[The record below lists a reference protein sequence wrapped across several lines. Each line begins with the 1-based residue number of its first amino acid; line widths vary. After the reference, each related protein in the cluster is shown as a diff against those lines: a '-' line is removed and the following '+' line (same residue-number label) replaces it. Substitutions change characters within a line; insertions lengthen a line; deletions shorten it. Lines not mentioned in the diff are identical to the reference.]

1 MTHPLPINRRA
12 GGRHSLSSLRS
23 KCARTAVLLGTCCMP
38 AMAASA
44 QNCPPPPSH
53 GLATN
58 LATIKVG
65 QYWIYEQTG
74 TLELPASAT
83 PPGGTAAAGTPPAG
97 TSGAAAAI
105 GGPTPPSGAAPSGP
119 VPLTGTFVETV
130 ETRMFQGQPTLALV
144 VVQNL
149 TANGVSIYGSNPAP
163 QQIFYVQ
170 QDPKTNDL
178 LVVGDNAGPGGTDEA
193 ATTPAAFYPGSW
205 SASTSYNDA
214 LAFPSGNQTGLY
226 LNVTGTQ
233 TVATR
238 IGNFDAWVAPN
249 GATTAT
255 GGVLA
260 TGIDYWTPQLGAPV
274 AFSTVTNLPDG
285 SVRTLNA
292 TLIKSS
298 EVPSLYPVVADKL
311 SHPRG
316 LAFGPYGGLW
326 LTEAGVGGTGPCIP
340 FMGTT
345 NCFGNS
351 GRVSVIR
358 EQQNPTVT
366 NTLASLATPLV
377 DQATGPN
384 GIAFA
389 NGKPYVIVGNG
400 GPQGATNALGPLE
413 SQMGVL
419 LSLGANQSGV
429 NTKTVASVANYE
441 YVNDPDHRP
450 NPDGTLTPESNPY
463 GVTSI
468 GEDAYVAEGGAHTI
482 LKVTPQGGISVVGII
497 PPQMVDQPAFPGGP
511 VPSLEDSVP
520 TGITPAPYGQG
531 LLVADYT
538 GFPYVPGTAKI
549 WQVQEGQAPKVF
561 ASGFTNLV
569 GLSPAPDGGIY
580 ALEMASN
587 GALSGDPGGSVI
599 HVSPQ
604 GVQNVIACQGLIQP
618 TGIATSPYGDVYV
631 SNYGVTPGYGQ
642 VVKVISGY

>member
-1 MTHPLPINRRA
+1 MTRPSSTYRA
-12 GGRHSLSSLRS
+12 SGHRFSPSTCS
-23 KCARTAVLLGTCCMP
+23 KSVRIAALFAGCCMP
-38 AMAASA
+38 GMAAFA
-44 QNCPPPPSH
+44 QNCPPPPSY

-74 TLELPASAT
+74 TLALPASAT
-83 PPGGTAAAGTPPAG
+83 PPNGS
-97 TSGAAAAI
+97 SGAAAPIAE
-105 GGPTPPSGAAPSGP
+105 AAPPAGMAPSSP
-119 VPLTGTFVETV
+119 IPLSGTFVETV
-130 ETRMFQGQPTLALV
+130 EMRMFQGQPTLALV

-149 TANGVSIYGSNPAP
+149 TSNGVSIYGTNPAP

-178 LVVGDNAGPGGTDEA
+178 LIIGDNASPDGTEEVALQPQVD
-193 ATTPAAFYPGSW
+193 YPGSW
-205 SASTSYNDA
+205 STSTAYNEI
-214 LAFPSGNQTGLY
+214 LAFSSGNQVGLHRS
-226 LNVTGTQ
+226 VTGTQ

-238 IGNFDAWVAPN
+238 IGNFDTWVSPSTT
-249 GATTAT
+249 TTAT

-260 TGIDYWTPQLGAPV
+260 TGVDYWAPQLGAPV
-274 AFSTVTNLPDG
+274 AFSITTNLPDG
-285 SVRTLNA
+285 SVSTLNA

-298 EVPSLYPVVADKL
+298 EVPSLYPVVADHL
-311 SHPRG
+311 NHPRG
-316 LAFGPYGGLW
+316 LAFGPFGELW

-351 GRVSVIR
+351 GRVSAIVG
-358 EQQNPTVT
+358 QQRVTVADK
-366 NTLASLATPLV
+366 LASLATPLV

-389 NGKPYVIVGNG
+389 NGRPHVIVGNG
-400 GPQGATNALGPLE
+400 GPQEATNALGPLE

-419 LSLGANQSGV
+419 LSLGVNKSGLE
-429 NTKTVASVANYE
+429 TSTVASLANYE
-441 YVNDPDHRP
+441 YANNPDHRP
-450 NPDGTLTPESNPY
+450 NPDGTLTPDSNPY

-468 GEDAYVAEGGAHTI
+468 GENAYVADAAAHTV
-482 LKVTPQGGISVVGII
+482 LKVTPKGDVSVVGII

-511 VPSLEDSVP
+511 IPSLEDSVP
-520 TGITPAPYGQG
+520 AGITPAPYGQG

-538 GFPYVPGTAKI
+538 GYPYVPGTSNI
-549 WQVQEGQAPKVF
+549 WQVQEGQVPKVF
-561 ASGFTNLV
+561 ASGFTNLI

-587 GALSGDPGGSVI
+587 GALSGDLGGALI

-604 GVQNVIACQGLIQP
+604 GVQDVIACQGLIQP
-618 TGIATSPYGDVYV
+618 TGIATGPYGDVYV

-642 VVKVISGY
+642 VVKVISGH

>member
-1 MTHPLPINRRA
+1 M
-12 GGRHSLSSLRS
+12 
-23 KCARTAVLLGTCCMP
+23 
-38 AMAASA
+38 
-44 QNCPPPPSH
+44 
-53 GLATN
+53 
-58 LATIKVG
+58 
-65 QYWIYEQTG
+65 
-74 TLELPASAT
+74 
-83 PPGGTAAAGTPPAG
+83 
-97 TSGAAAAI
+97 
-105 GGPTPPSGAAPSGP
+105 
-119 VPLTGTFVETV
+119 
-130 ETRMFQGQPTLALV
+130 RMFQGQPTLALV

-163 QQIFYVQ
+163 EQIFYVQ
-170 QDPKTNDL
+170 QDPATNDL

-193 ATTPAAFYPGSW
+193 AITPAEFYPGSW
-205 SASTSYNDA
+205 STSTAYDKVLS
-214 LAFPSGNQTGLY
+214 FPSGNQTGVY

-255 GGVLA
+255 GGVLD

-298 EVPSLYPVVADKL
+298 EVPSLYPVVADNL
-311 SHPRG
+311 NHPRG

-351 GRVSVIR
+351 GRVSVVAAGK
-358 EQQNPTVT
+358 NPTVT
-366 NTLASLATPLV
+366 DTLASLATPLV

-384 GIAFA
+384 GITFA
-389 NGKPYVIVGNG
+389 NGKPHVIIGNG
-400 GPQGATNALGPLE
+400 GPQEATNVLGPLE

-419 LSLGANQSGV
+419 LSLGVSSSGV
-429 NTKTVASVANYE
+429 DVKTVASVANYE
-441 YVNDPDHRP
+441 YANDPDHRP

-468 GEDAYVAEGGAHTI
+468 GEDAYVADAGAHTV
-482 LKVTPQGGISVVGII
+482 LKVTPTGDISVVGII
-497 PPQMVDQPAFPGGP
+497 PPQMVDQPAYPGGP
-511 VPSLEDSVP
+511 VPTLEDSVP
-520 TGITPAPYGQG
+520 TGITPGPYGQG

-538 GFPYVPGTAKI
+538 GYPYVPGTANI

-561 ASGFTNLV
+561 ASGFTNLI
-569 GLSPAPDGGIY
+569 GLSPAPDGGVY

-642 VVKVISGY
+642 VVKVISGH